1 MALTA
6 GQINVGNYPQPDYS
20 GVVQSARSAAAQ
32 GAEGISKAIGVVTD
46 YAKEQKAL
54 AQKDKEMAAKI
65 KGTISLLDNAK
76 ALYPDFAERIDAT
89 KLQLSDPSLSN
100 LDKLGIAGNVEGSL
114 NMMVTKGSDVMKARL
129 IEAQIDEAKAGRA
142 PKTEFTTLVD
152 PKTGQE
158 IPVIINF
165 ATNEA
170 TPVTAGNMPTTQP
183 PSRTQVVQQN
193 EQQLGDPPVMA
204 YTREGKEIPVGESK
218 PLPPLP
224 SGEEQVSYQG
234 QVYTLDRSVLPP
246 KNQAG
251 ETRGLAINQAAN
263 LSTPSQFVAPGS
275 EKKKL
280 ELQKLA
286 LEISNLQS
294 GDKTKDT
301 ELLRQ
306 KREADLEGVLRKN
319 RTEKALEE
327 SGQAKTPK
335 KLQEIETATSEY
347 DSGATQKAVNRLN
360 AQGITYMGMPIST
373 ETIEGVLGTKES
385 RAKEAQAVVEQSQAE
400 SQQEL
405 EAEQPMV
412 QPTAQ
417 PQSYSASQQGVLD
430 ALRKANPNKSD
441 SALIGAAQKNNL
453 WPNQ

>member
-65 KGTISLLDNAK
+65 KGTMSLLDNAK
-76 ALYPDFAERIDAT
+76 ALYPDFAQQIEST

-100 LDKLGIAGNVEGSL
+100 LDKSAVSDRVTDSL
-114 NMMVTKGSDVMKARL
+114 NLITSQGMDKAKIRL
-129 IEAQIDEAKAGRA
+129 MEAQAAEASAGRA
-142 PKTEFTTLVD
+142 PKTEFTTVVNRA
-152 PKTGQE
+152 GQE
-158 IPVIINF
+158 VPVIINH
-165 ATNEA
+165 ATGKITPITNEDVPETQLPAGTQA
-170 TPVTAGNMPTTQP
+170 TQQAGLGAP
-183 PSRTQVVQQN
+183 PMDIPIVGGGVIPANEGKLINNDTQVI
-193 EQQLGDPPVMA
+193 
-204 YTREGKEIPVGESK
+204 YKEGIYDVDAGVLNSK
-218 PLPPLP
+218 
-224 SGEEQVSYQG
+224 
-234 QVYTLDRSVLPP
+234 D
-246 KNQAG
+246 QAG
-251 ETRGLAINQAAN
+251 EARGTAINQAAN
-263 LSTPSQFVAPGS
+263 LPTTPQFVAPGS

-280 ELQKLA
+280 ELKKLA
-286 LEISNLQS
+286 LEIADLQS
-294 GDKTKDT
+294 GNKTRDS
-301 ELLRQ
+301 ELLRK

>member
-6 GQINVGNYPQPDYS
+6 GQINVGNYPQPDYR
-20 GVVQSARSAAAQ
+20 GVVQSAQSAAAQ

-65 KGTISLLDNAK
+65 KGTMSLLDNAK
-76 ALYPDFAERIDAT
+76 ALYPDFAQQIEST

-100 LDKLGIAGNVEGSL
+100 LDKSAVSDRVTDSL
-114 NMMVTKGSDVMKARL
+114 NLITSQGMDKAKIRL
-129 IEAQIDEAKAGRA
+129 MEAQAAEASAGRA
-142 PKTEFTTLVD
+142 PKTEFTTVVNRA
-152 PKTGQE
+152 GQE
-158 IPVIINF
+158 VPVIINH
-165 ATNEA
+165 ATGKITQVTNEDV
-170 TPVTAGNMPTTQP
+170 PETQLP
-183 PSRTQVVQQN
+183 AVTQVDQQDG
-193 EQQLGDPPVMA
+193 LGAPPVMA
-204 YTREGKEIPVGESK
+204 CTTEGDEIPLSESTR
-218 PLPPLP
+218 LQPLP
-224 SGEEQVSYQG
+224 SGEERVSYQG
-234 QVYTLDRSVLPP
+234 KEYTLDRSVLPP
-246 KNQAG
+246 KDQAG
-251 ETRGLAINQAAN
+251 EARGTAINQAAN
-263 LSTPSQFVAPGS
+263 LPTTPQFVAPGS

-280 ELQKLA
+280 ELKKLA
-286 LEISNLQS
+286 LEIADLQS
-294 GDKTKDT
+294 GNKTRDT
-301 ELLRQ
+301 ELLRK